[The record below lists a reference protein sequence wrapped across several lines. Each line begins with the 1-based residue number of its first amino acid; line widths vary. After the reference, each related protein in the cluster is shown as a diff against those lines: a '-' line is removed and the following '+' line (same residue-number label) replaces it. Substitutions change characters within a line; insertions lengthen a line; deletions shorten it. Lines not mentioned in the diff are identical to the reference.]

1 MLEAQLRATP
11 NAKTLR
17 RFTCGRM
24 DRIQVFATNRHNSFV
39 VAVKPTAPIVHAAS
53 ADAAGLFGRRD
64 DEPLF
69 PQRSPRRGIQRHHE
83 AIGSLRIE
91 HIVNHD
97 RRRLQIRTDEL
108 LGKRLLQTLA
118 VAGPSPHDSQRGH
131 VAHVNLIQGRIARVR
146 FVSAEVSPL
155 AEGALPLELKAAKL
169 ELFEHFARVGK
180 AVGSRPRLLL
190 LDLLAQ
196 GEKTVERLARQTGLT
211 IGNTSAHLKGL
222 RQVSLVSP
230 RKDGAH
236 VYYRLASQQVHEF
249 VRSLQTLARGQLAEA
264 REIID
269 DYFHDPDV
277 LEPVHSAD
285 LLDGLRDGAVTVLD
299 VRPPDEYAAAHIP
312 GAISMPFGEIEQRL
326 DELPSDG
333 EIVAYC
339 RGPYCIYAVR
349 AVETLRRLGFRAR
362 RLEDGIPDWTLR
374 GLPVAVS
381 ASQNLND

>member
-1 MLEAQLRATP
+1 M
-11 NAKTLR
+11 
-17 RFTCGRM
+17 
-24 DRIQVFATNRHNSFV
+24 
-39 VAVKPTAPIVHAAS
+39 
-53 ADAAGLFGRRD
+53 
-64 DEPLF
+64 
-69 PQRSPRRGIQRHHE
+69 
-83 AIGSLRIE
+83 
-91 HIVNHD
+91 
-97 RRRLQIRTDEL
+97 
-108 LGKRLLQTLA
+108 
-118 VAGPSPHDSQRGH
+118 
-131 VAHVNLIQGRIARVR
+131 
-146 FVSAEVSPL
+146 
-155 AEGALPLELKAAKL
+155 ELKAAKL

-196 GEKTVERLARQTGLT
+196 GEKTVERLARQAGLT

-249 VRSLQTLARGQLAEA
+249 VRSLQTLTRGQLAEA

-277 LEPVHSAD
+277 LQPVHSAD

-381 ASQNLND
+381 AAPNLND

>member
-1 MLEAQLRATP
+1 M
-11 NAKTLR
+11 
-17 RFTCGRM
+17 
-24 DRIQVFATNRHNSFV
+24 
-39 VAVKPTAPIVHAAS
+39 
-53 ADAAGLFGRRD
+53 
-64 DEPLF
+64 
-69 PQRSPRRGIQRHHE
+69 
-83 AIGSLRIE
+83 
-91 HIVNHD
+91 
-97 RRRLQIRTDEL
+97 
-108 LGKRLLQTLA
+108 
-118 VAGPSPHDSQRGH
+118 
-131 VAHVNLIQGRIARVR
+131 
-146 FVSAEVSPL
+146 
-155 AEGALPLELKAAKL
+155 ELKAAKL

-196 GEKTVERLARQTGLT
+196 GEKTVERLARQAGLT

-277 LEPVHSAD
+277 LQPVHSAY

-381 ASQNLND
+381 AAPKPQRLKV

>member
-1 MLEAQLRATP
+1 M
-11 NAKTLR
+11 
-17 RFTCGRM
+17 
-24 DRIQVFATNRHNSFV
+24 
-39 VAVKPTAPIVHAAS
+39 
-53 ADAAGLFGRRD
+53 
-64 DEPLF
+64 
-69 PQRSPRRGIQRHHE
+69 
-83 AIGSLRIE
+83 
-91 HIVNHD
+91 
-97 RRRLQIRTDEL
+97 
-108 LGKRLLQTLA
+108 
-118 VAGPSPHDSQRGH
+118 
-131 VAHVNLIQGRIARVR
+131 
-146 FVSAEVSPL
+146 
-155 AEGALPLELKAAKL
+155 
-169 ELFEHFARVGK
+169 
-180 AVGSRPRLLL
+180 
-190 LDLLAQ
+190 
-196 GEKTVERLARQTGLT
+196 
-211 IGNTSAHLKGL
+211 
-222 RQVSLVSP
+222 SP

-249 VRSLQTLARGQLAEA
+249 VRSLQTFARGQLAEA

-326 DELPSDG
+326 DELPPDG

-374 GLPVAVS
+374 GLPVAVT
-381 ASQNLND
+381 AAQKPQRLMV

>member
-1 MLEAQLRATP
+1 M
-11 NAKTLR
+11 
-17 RFTCGRM
+17 
-24 DRIQVFATNRHNSFV
+24 
-39 VAVKPTAPIVHAAS
+39 
-53 ADAAGLFGRRD
+53 
-64 DEPLF
+64 
-69 PQRSPRRGIQRHHE
+69 
-83 AIGSLRIE
+83 
-91 HIVNHD
+91 
-97 RRRLQIRTDEL
+97 
-108 LGKRLLQTLA
+108 
-118 VAGPSPHDSQRGH
+118 
-131 VAHVNLIQGRIARVR
+131 
-146 FVSAEVSPL
+146 
-155 AEGALPLELKAAKL
+155 ELKAAKL

-196 GEKTVERLARQTGLT
+196 GEKTVERLARQAGLT

-277 LEPVHSAD
+277 LQPVHSAD

-381 ASQNLND
+381 AAPNLND

>member
-1 MLEAQLRATP
+1 M
-11 NAKTLR
+11 
-17 RFTCGRM
+17 
-24 DRIQVFATNRHNSFV
+24 
-39 VAVKPTAPIVHAAS
+39 
-53 ADAAGLFGRRD
+53 
-64 DEPLF
+64 
-69 PQRSPRRGIQRHHE
+69 
-83 AIGSLRIE
+83 
-91 HIVNHD
+91 
-97 RRRLQIRTDEL
+97 
-108 LGKRLLQTLA
+108 
-118 VAGPSPHDSQRGH
+118 
-131 VAHVNLIQGRIARVR
+131 
-146 FVSAEVSPL
+146 
-155 AEGALPLELKAAKL
+155 ELKAAKL

-277 LEPVHSAD
+277 LQPVHSAD

-381 ASQNLND
+381 AAPNLND

>member
-1 MLEAQLRATP
+1 M
-11 NAKTLR
+11 
-17 RFTCGRM
+17 
-24 DRIQVFATNRHNSFV
+24 
-39 VAVKPTAPIVHAAS
+39 
-53 ADAAGLFGRRD
+53 
-64 DEPLF
+64 
-69 PQRSPRRGIQRHHE
+69 
-83 AIGSLRIE
+83 
-91 HIVNHD
+91 
-97 RRRLQIRTDEL
+97 
-108 LGKRLLQTLA
+108 
-118 VAGPSPHDSQRGH
+118 
-131 VAHVNLIQGRIARVR
+131 
-146 FVSAEVSPL
+146 
-155 AEGALPLELKAAKL
+155 ELKAAKL

-196 GEKTVERLARQTGLT
+196 GEKTVERLARQAGLT

-222 RQVSLVSP
+222 RQVSLVSS
-230 RKDGAH
+230 RRDGAH

-277 LEPVHSAD
+277 LQPVHSAD

-312 GAISMPFGEIEQRL
+312 GAISMPVGEIEQRL

-381 ASQNLND
+381 AAPNLND